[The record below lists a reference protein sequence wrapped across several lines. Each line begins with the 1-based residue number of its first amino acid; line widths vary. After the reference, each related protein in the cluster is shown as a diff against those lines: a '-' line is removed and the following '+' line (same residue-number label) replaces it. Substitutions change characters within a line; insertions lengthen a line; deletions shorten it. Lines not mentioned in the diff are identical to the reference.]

1 MNPNID
7 EQEILLGFSALHE
20 TFAKDGYIGA
30 FMITDVHGV
39 PQEFRCSHPVKPT
52 AIQKPLYGD
61 TLEPYIGIN
70 LCGIPLIESIKSKPM
85 LIVVQEEF
93 LLGVRVAS
101 QYPVVFIRRAG
112 EAIEITNTNH
122 SEKNPMRE
130 RIDCTTGNFQPI
142 VITPHH
148 EFNED
153 SSLARPIIEKV
164 FGYFDPIEP
173 FERMVKAIEILG
185 KQDSKFQ

>member
-7 EQEILLGFSALHE
+7 EQELLLGFLALHE

-85 LIVVQEEF
+85 LIIVQEEF

-122 SEKNPMRE
+122 SEKNPIRE
-130 RIDCTTGNFQPI
+130 RIDCTTGSFQPI

-153 SSLARPIIEKV
+153 SSFARPIIEKV

-173 FERMVKAIEILG
+173 FERMVKAVEILG